1 MMLNDCRRHV
11 RVDYPY
17 ERERDQFGGDLLTLK
32 ARVEPI
38 DEFRKKMLK
47 PRLVYLLSRQ
57 TLPRLA
63 ATFIQSNYLDRWRM
77 LYIEMSNRYDFS
89 QHWPSDRL
97 KAAT

>member
-1 MMLNDCRRHV
+1 MTVVVMCVPIIRTNANSTSS
-11 RVDYPY
+11 
-17 ERERDQFGGDLLTLK
+17 GGDLLTLK

-38 DEFRKKMLK
+38 DEFGKKMLK

-63 ATFIQSNYLDRWRM
+63 ATFIQSNYLDQWRM